1 MPDLNTGE
9 WQVLERAVDLHA
21 QRHHLIVSN
30 LANAETPGYRAVKLP
45 FENLLQEMVDRRAQP
60 PLRTT
65 QPGHLPGAGPGGGA
79 PPQVVVRTEGAGRDG
94 NTVNSDQELVDLSVN
109 QVQYN
114 AKVEALTRM
123 FKLLD
128 YAIDEGGK

>member
-9 WQVLERAVDLHA
+9 WQVLQRAIDLHA

-30 LANAETPGYRAVKLP
+30 LANADTPGYRAVQLP
-45 FENLLQEMVDRRAQP
+45 FENVLQEMVRRQGEP

-65 QPGHLPGAGPGGGA
+65 QPGHLSGAGPAEGA
-79 PPQVVVRTEGAGRDG
+79 APQVVVRREAAGRDG
-94 NTVNSDQELVDLSVN
+94 NTVNGDQELVDLSVN

-114 AKVEALTRM
+114 ANVEALTRM

-128 YAIDEGGK
+128 YAIEEGGK

>member
-1 MPDLNTGE
+1 MPDTNTGA
-9 WQVLERAVDLHA
+9 WQVLQRAIALHA

-45 FENLLQEMVDRRAQP
+45 FENVLQEMVRRQGEP
-60 PLRTT
+60 PLSIT
-65 QPGHLPGAGPGGGA
+65 QAGHLSGAEPSQGA
-79 PPQVVVRTEGAGRDG
+79 APQVVVRTGGGGRDG

-114 AKVEALTRM
+114 ASVEVLTRM

>member
-1 MPDLNTGE
+1 MPDFTSGE
-9 WQVLERAVDLHA
+9 WPVLERAIDLHA

-30 LANAETPGYRAVKLP
+30 LANADTPGYRAVKLP
-45 FENLLQEMVDRRAQP
+45 FEDVLREMVRRHGDP

-65 QPGHLPGAGPGGGA
+65 QPRHLGGTGSGQGRA
-79 PPQVVVRTEGAGRDG
+79 PEVVVDTAGAGRDG

-114 AKVEALTRM
+114 ASVEVLTRM